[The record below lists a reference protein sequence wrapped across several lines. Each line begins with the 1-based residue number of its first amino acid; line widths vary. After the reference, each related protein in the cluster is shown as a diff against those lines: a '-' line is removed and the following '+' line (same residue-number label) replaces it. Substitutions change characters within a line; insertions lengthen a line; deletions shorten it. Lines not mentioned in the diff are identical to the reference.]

1 MRCCIRILHAIIKE
15 ISKFLGN
22 PFHLLFLRKTH

>member
-1 MRCCIRILHAIIKE
+1 MRSCIRIRHVIIKE

-22 PFHLLFLRKTH
+22 PFHLLFLRKAH